1 MLLGQRIAVVLHL
14 MVRLQFE
21 RAVSHNV
28 AIHGNAV
35 GANFAP
41 GNSAAY
47 AELLSDK
54 LIKSHEIFLALMV
67 LDVGPCVRK
76 KKQSGTV
83 QYNGLVAPLKGK
95 SFVAYY
101 MRINETETP

>member
-1 MLLGQRIAVVLHL
+1 MEVPSTAMAVAFSSRGCL
-14 MVRLQFE
+14 
-21 RAVSHNV
+21 ASGVST
-28 AIHGNAV
+28 
-35 GANFAP
+35 FAP

-67 LDVGPCVRK
+67 LEVGPCVRK

>member
-1 MLLGQRIAVVLHL
+1 MLGQRITDELYLVLRQKFESTVAYNIAV
-14 MVRLQFE
+14 
-21 RAVSHNV
+21 
-28 AIHGNAV
+28 HGNAA

-41 GNSAAY
+41 GNSAAD

-67 LDVGPCVRK
+67 LEVGQQVRK

-101 MRINETETP
+101 VRNNETETP